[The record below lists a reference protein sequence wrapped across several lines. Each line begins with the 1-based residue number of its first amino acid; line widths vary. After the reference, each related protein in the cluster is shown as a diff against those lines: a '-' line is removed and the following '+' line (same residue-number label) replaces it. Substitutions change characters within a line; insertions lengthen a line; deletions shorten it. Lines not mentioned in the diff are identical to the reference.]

1 MSHEVE
7 TMFYTGDVPWHR
19 LGTHIEEAP
28 TAQDALSAAGLDWT
42 VMAAPLYGGIAE
54 QYVAVEGWV
63 ANVRSTDHRVLGVVS
78 DRYQIVQNAQAFD
91 WVDELLGFGVRFE
104 TAGSLQGGKRI
115 WMTTKLPD
123 QYRIAGDAVD
133 VYLTVTNG
141 HDGRHAVTAVV
152 SPVRVVC
159 QNTLNLALG
168 SAERSWSLA
177 HYRHIDQRLDEAR
190 TTLQLTTGYL
200 AKLDAVAN
208 QLLTIPVANADWRDL
223 VYDLV
228 PQSPHELPSTTARR
242 DLLMAA
248 WSLPDQAAFM
258 DTAWNAVNAVAWM
271 SSHTV
276 PRNPERAMI
285 NFIDGDDWLNRTMK
299 RFAPDIPVDDP
310 TGTEVEV

>member
-1 MSHEVE
+1 
-7 TMFYTGDVPWHR
+7 MFYTGEVPWHR
-19 LGTHIEEAP
+19 LGTSVAEAP
-28 TAQDALSAAGLDWT
+28 TAHDALVAAGLDWT
-42 VMAAPLYGGIAE
+42 VMAAPLYAE
-54 QYVAVEGWV
+54 VGDHPVPIEGWV
-63 ANVRSTDHRVLGVVS
+63 ANVRTTDQRVLGIVT

-123 QYRIAGDAVD
+123 QYRVAGDAVD

-168 SAERSWSLA
+168 QARRSWSLA
-177 HYRHIDQRLDEAR
+177 HYRHIDQHLEEAR
-190 TTLQLTTGYL
+190 TTLQLTAGYL
-200 AKLDAVAN
+200 AKLDAVAT
-208 QLLTIPVANADWRDL
+208 QLLGIPVSHDDWRDL

-228 PQSPHELPSTTARR
+228 PQSPHELPSTTVRR
-242 DLLMAA
+242 DLLLAS

-271 SSHTV
+271 TSHMV

-285 NFIDGDDWLNRTMK
+285 NFIDGDDWLNRTIK

-310 TGTEVEV
+310 MGTAVEV